1 MVKSVILVKKIC
13 MCKFLLSSPAAQAL
27 RANTGNT
34 QLMPIKLF
42 FRSLRLPDGN
52 NHTFPGVVFQR
63 TKLLGIRSNFST
75 VTYGPVLAVK
85 CHYK

>member
-13 MCKFLLSSPAAQAL
+13 MCKLLLSSPAAQAL
-27 RANTGNT
+27 RANKGNT
-34 QLMPIKLF
+34 QLMPIKLY

-52 NHTFPGVVFQR
+52 NHTIPGVVFQ
-63 TKLLGIRSNFST
+63 KLLGIRSNFSP